1 MAILGSFIFDQILFA
16 TDLEAQIQR
25 DRETEI
31 KKTVALRMEECDK
44 DIAKLTVNRDSLS
57 KANAILYGKLKDN
70 PTLETT
76 SVSTRQIV
84 AGKDSL
90 GNPIMRTVSDV
101 SRNHVANPLNKQ
113 VEDNNKAIQNI
124 ENRISELQARKIDT
138 EEAVVKEI
146 KNRKI
151 GFMEDLAASMVV
163 IFQNALTTIVYIL
176 LFIFMWALEMFVVS
190 ISFAEKKCEYDIVVE
205 HQLQVK
211 NMEIEAS
218 SKRLREKYL
227 TKNID

>member
-1 MAILGSFIFDQILFA
+1 MG
-16 TDLEAQIQR
+16 
-25 DRETEI
+25 
-31 KKTVALRMEECDK
+31 
-44 DIAKLTVNRDSLS
+44 
-57 KANAILYGKLKDN
+57 
-70 PTLETT
+70 
-76 SVSTRQIV
+76 
-84 AGKDSL
+84 
-90 GNPIMRTVSDV
+90 
-101 SRNHVANPLNKQ
+101 
-113 VEDNNKAIQNI
+113 NI

-163 IFQNALTTIVYIL
+163 IFQNVLTTIVYIL
-176 LFIFMWALEMFVVS
+176 LFIFMGALEMFVVS